1 MKNLIATLL
10 ALSSLSAFA
19 QSVPA
24 TSKTE
29 IVVPSKKVDS
39 VLTQSNG
46 YVSAFEISENLVKVP
61 GTKVENGN
69 IIIDLRNPRL
79 DVTDI
84 ILNNGTVRDVR
95 KVEGGDMGG
104 GGARIIRQ

>member
-1 MKNLIATLL
+1 MKTLIATML

-19 QSVPA
+19 QTAPA

-29 IVVPSKKVDS
+29 IVVPSQKVDS
-39 VLTQSNG
+39 VLTRSNG
-46 YVSAFEISENLVKVP
+46 YVSAFEISENLIKVP

-104 GGARIIRQ
+104 GGSRIVR